1 MVIKP
6 LIRFNVHLTAHPL
19 GLKEF
24 VKKQIDYVKSQD
36 KINNAPKTALIV
48 GSSSGYGL
56 ASRISLGFGAKTF
69 TIGVSTGGAPKGK
82 RSGKAGFWN
91 THWFN
96 YFASQEN
103 IKYKNFVGD
112 AFSHELKD
120 EIIKYLKDNKIKID
134 LLVYSLASGIRINP
148 DSKEKVTSA
157 LKPIGKTI
165 DTFSIDINSLEKKPL
180 KVESA
185 NQEEIKNTIYTMGGD
200 DWKIWINKL
209 KESDVLNQNFKT
221 VAYTYIGGE
230 VTKDIY
236 RDGTIGEAKKD
247 LEKTASDLNNDLKL
261 INGNSYVSVS
271 KAIVSKASVFIPYMI
286 VYGSC
291 LFDEMMSDNT
301 HESVIA
307 HKYRL
312 FKDILYGDLLN
323 DNLDKQG
330 RIRLDKFEMDEKIQ
344 EKAIAK
350 MQLFNNEYENF
361 LKLKGFKKFVDN
373 FYKINGFN
381 FENINYEEDVDIE
394 SLLETTT

>member
-185 NQEEIKNTIYTMGGD
+185 NQEEIKNTIYTMGGG

-261 INGNSYVSVS
+261 VGGHSYVSVS

-291 LFDEMMSDNT
+291 LFDEMISDNT

-312 FKDILYGDLLN
+312 FKDILYGNLLN

-344 EKAIAK
+344 KKAIAK

-381 FENINYEEDVDIE
+381 FKNINYEEDVDIE
-394 SLLETTT
+394 SLLESTT